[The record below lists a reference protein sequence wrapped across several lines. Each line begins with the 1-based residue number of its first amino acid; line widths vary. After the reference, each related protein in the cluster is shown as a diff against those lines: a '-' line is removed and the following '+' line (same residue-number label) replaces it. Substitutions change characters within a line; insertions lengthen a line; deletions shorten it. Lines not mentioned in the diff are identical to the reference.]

1 MGNSAPSRVRTI
13 AIFESYFYPINLPPT
28 STSGPFPNIFI
39 NILPSASA
47 WLRAIRHWRCLTGH
61 ATLPQKPSL
70 WPIRELSGNA
80 VQYASVMEYH
90 QVAFAPSMSIDVL
103 WLVDLALQPVTD
115 PSNLCEIIDHGSLAI
130 RWIFG
135 TKRQDIATKN
145 LQVWLLCLSICPYHL
160 ERNVSTAT
168 SNKL

>member
-1 MGNSAPSRVRTI
+1 MGNSAPSRVRTVVI
-13 AIFESYFYPINLPPT
+13 SESYFYPINLPST
-28 STSGPFPNIFI
+28 STSGPFPDIFI
-39 NILPSASA
+39 NILPSPSA

-90 QVAFAPSMSIDVL
+90 QVTFAPSMSIDVL

-130 RWIFG
+130 CWIFG

-168 SNKL
+168 SNK